1 MNSYYSCLDT
11 LLIAPQ
17 AEQHDLIKRMAY
29 NNNGKIVF
37 YGAEEYF
44 VARSQPFILNK
55 LKRTPNLN
63 GVIFFT
69 IDQFCYGEKF
79 NTELMLN
86 IVKIGLSIH
95 FARENISVLNLK
107 DLKIKYVEFI
117 SYYHCK
123 KSEQNFV
130 NEYHFL

>member
-1 MNSYYSCLDT
+1 MTACVIIPINCHPTYLT
-11 LLIAPQ
+11 FLFNLLRI
-17 AEQHDLIKRMAY
+17 
-29 NNNGKIVF
+29 
-37 YGAEEYF
+37 
-44 VARSQPFILNK
+44 FILNK

-107 DLKIKYVEFI
+107 DLKTKYVEFI